1 MLFLADST
9 PDGGFNFWMLVLT
22 AVTIVAIVVGP
33 IAAVQVDRLISR
45 ADSVRKQKSF
55 VFETLMTTRATAM
68 SPDHIR
74 ALNMIDLAWYGKPTK
89 RGPRRSH
96 TEDTVISAWKAYL
109 SHLGAPLP
117 QQPTP
122 VTDAAWSTRRN
133 ALLVDLLIAMATDLR
148 YRFDRAQIETS
159 VYAPRLQS
167 IIENELTTLRQAAI
181 RVLTGD
187 NVLKTAIAPLS
198 PQAAA
203 VGEQFTSN
211 LIRVLKAEQ
220 PLKIEIDNVDNLNPN

>member
-1 MLFLADST
+1 MFFVADSA
-9 PDGGFNFWMLVLT
+9 PDTGFNFWMLVLT
-22 AVTIVAIVVGP
+22 TVTIVAIVAGP
-33 IAAVQVDRLISR
+33 ILAVQVDRWISR
-45 ADSVRKQKSF
+45 ADSVRQRKSV

-74 ALNMIDLAWYGKPTK
+74 GLNMIDLAWYGEPTK
-89 RGPRRSH
+89 HGPKRSH
-96 TEDTVISAWKAYL
+96 TEGEVISAWKAYL

-117 QQPTP
+117 EQPTP
-122 VTDAAWSTRRN
+122 VTDTAWGARRN

-148 YRFDRAQIETS
+148 YRFDRNQIETS
-159 VYAPRLQS
+159 VYAPRLHS
-167 IIENELTTLRQAAI
+167 VIENELAILRRAAI

-198 PQAAA
+198 PEAAA
-203 VGEQFTSN
+203 VGEQFLSN

-220 PLKIEIDNVDNLNPN
+220 PLKIEIENVDNLKSN